1 MRIEDHKNNIR
12 ESIDVI
18 EECIQK
24 GALTQRQRTIGFH
37 CSAAGIDMLEVL
49 LHKKNLIDPGTQIK
63 HDWFVS
69 ERKVEEKLSFDFP
82 EKKRIIPLITSIEKN
97 RNLLCYGKPQPERI
111 IENTIIEFKK
121 LKDIFEKHGVI

>member
-24 GALTQRQRTIGFH
+24 GTLTQRQRTIGFH

-49 LHKKNLIDPGTQIK
+49 LHKKNLIDPVHKSSMIGLFPK
-63 HDWFVS
+63 
-69 ERKVEEKLSFDFP
+69 EKLQ
-82 EKKRIIPLITSIEKN
+82 KN
-97 RNLLCYGKPQPERI
+97 
-111 IENTIIEFKK
+111 
-121 LKDIFEKHGVI
+121 